1 MANWPQIKHIMGNGV
16 GGGGGG
22 GEKRRGTRHVTPVPV
37 VGTWRL
43 TAFPR

>member
-1 MANWPQIKHIMGNGV
+1 MANWPHFKHIMGDGV
-16 GGGGGG
+16 GGWGG

-43 TAFPR
+43 TAFAR